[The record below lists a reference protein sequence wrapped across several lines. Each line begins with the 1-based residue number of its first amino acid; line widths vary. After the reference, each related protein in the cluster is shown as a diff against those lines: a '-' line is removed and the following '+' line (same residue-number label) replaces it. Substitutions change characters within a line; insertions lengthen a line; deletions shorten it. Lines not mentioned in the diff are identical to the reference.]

1 MKNLMNFAGSRM
13 PLAAFALGLAV
24 SLNGAD
30 LTAFGLIKEGNE
42 YVSKEAQN
50 KVIQIRSERSVRGL
64 TPAVWYVTYYDPD
77 ATFKATEVK
86 FGAGK
91 KMNVKRP
98 ARVWD
103 RIDGTD
109 AALDRKRMR
118 VDSDRAAQI
127 ALKQPLLEKLTIKA
141 TRLVLDRAGN
151 AGLGDKS
158 LPAWRVELWAAKLA
172 NPNRMTHIG
181 QIIVSADDGKVL
193 VTDLNI
199 NRVN

>member
-50 KVIQIRSERSVRGL
+50 KVIQIRSERSVGGL

>member
-1 MKNLMNFAGSRM
+1 MKNVMNFAASRM
-13 PLAAFALGLAV
+13 SLAAFALGLAV

-30 LTAFGLIKEGNE
+30 LTAFELIKEGNE
-42 YVSKEAQN
+42 YVSKEAQD
-50 KVIQIRSERSVRGL
+50 KVIQIRSERSVGAL

-141 TRLVLDRAGN
+141 TRLVLDRAGD

-158 LPAWRVELWAAKLA
+158 LPAWRVDLWAAKLA

-181 QIIVSADDGKVL
+181 HILLSADDGKVL

-199 NRVN
+199 NRID

>member
-30 LTAFGLIKEGNE
+30 LTAFELIKEGNE

>member
-50 KVIQIRSERSVRGL
+50 KVIQIRSERSVGGL

-141 TRLVLDRAGN
+141 TRLVLDRAGD

-158 LPAWRVELWAAKLA
+158 LPAWRVDLWAAKLA

-181 QIIVSADDGKVL
+181 HILLSADDGKVL

-199 NRVN
+199 NRID